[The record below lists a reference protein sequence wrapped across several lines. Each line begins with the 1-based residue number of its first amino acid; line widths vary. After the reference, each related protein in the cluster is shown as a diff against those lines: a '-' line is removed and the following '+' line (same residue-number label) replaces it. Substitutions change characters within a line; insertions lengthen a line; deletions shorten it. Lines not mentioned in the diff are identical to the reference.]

1 MERPGQLTIVVA
13 TLLVVSL
20 ETWSCRAQ
28 PPGTPPETSAPASRP
43 RRDERAMT
51 LTPLESIDLRHPT
64 DFAAFFRSPGESN
77 PAKPKAPRTTM
88 SGPSGIRLAALPVPL
103 PASTTASRTAIPPPR
118 QFGQPSTPTPAMS
131 AEPPGSDSLAGD
143 APIKLKSAALAPTDV
158 GFPINLATALRLSD
172 ARPLIVAAA
181 QASVWVA
188 EAQLTRA
195 KVLWVPQLN
204 FGGDYLRHDGG
215 GPDFNKGILTA
226 PSVNFF
232 YGGGGLWEI
241 QSLTDVFFE
250 PLVKRQMLNARH
262 ADIQTAK
269 NDAALMTAMT
279 YFDVH
284 QHRGM
289 YAGAV
294 YCVDRGRDLVE
305 RIASLSNE
313 LVSKVEVE
321 RAKNL
326 LADIEQQAVSAR
338 QAWRVSSARLTRIL
352 RLNPLAVVVPL
363 EHDHLQVTLIDPA
376 RPLPDLHVIALT
388 NRPELAS
395 YQALVQAATARIRR
409 ERGRMLLPTVLLNGF
424 QTPDE
429 MIQAGVFGIG
439 TNRNLNQWDGRDDV
453 SMQLMWELDAMGI
466 GNLARIKEQRGEQSK
481 AIIDFFN
488 IQDMVAADVTRA
500 QADLQSAAA
509 RVSQADRA
517 LRASIAT
524 FNGSFEGLQQTTRF
538 GDVLVLIN
546 RPQEVVFALQLMKS
560 AFDAYFTTVA
570 EYNRAQFDLFHA
582 LGYPAREITYVRP
595 PGTVEPVD
603 TTRPDYLPPVGN
615 GPPPANR

>member
-1 MERPGQLTIVVA
+1 MDRIGRLTVVVA
-13 TLLVVSL
+13 TLLLVGFEPWPCHAQSL
-20 ETWSCRAQ
+20 A
-28 PPGTPPETSAPASRP
+28 
-43 RRDERAMT
+43 
-51 LTPLESIDLRHPT
+51 
-64 DFAAFFRSPGESN
+64 
-77 PAKPKAPRTTM
+77 
-88 SGPSGIRLAALPVPL
+88 L
-103 PASTTASRTAIPPPR
+103 PASSIPPPR
-118 QFGQPSTPTPAMS
+118 PGRAVGATERKLVALEPSDLRSPFLVTPALEDLLAAAAREPTDRCLSINFVTAFRPPGESTSPTKPSATIPPPRPFGQQRPFTTRPAP
-131 AEPPGSDSLAGD
+131 AD
-143 APIKLKSAALAPTDV
+143 AAVAPATADLVARLKQAPLESTDV

-181 QASVWVA
+181 QAGVWVA

-204 FGGDYLRHDGG
+204 IGGDYIRHDGG

-250 PLVKRQMLNARH
+250 PLVKRQMLNSRQ

-269 NDAALMTAMT
+269 NDAALMTATT

-289 YAGAV
+289 YAGAL
-294 YCVDRGRDLVE
+294 YCVERGRDLVK
-305 RIASLSNE
+305 RIDSLSAE

-326 LADIEQQAVSAR
+326 LADLEQRSVSSR
-338 QAWRVSSARLTRIL
+338 QSWRVSSARLTRVL

-363 EHDHLQVTLIDPA
+363 EHDHLRVTLIDPA
-376 RPLPDLHVIALT
+376 RPLPDLHVVALT

-395 YQALVQAATARIRR
+395 YQALVEAAVARIRR
-409 ERGRMLLPTVLLNGF
+409 ERGRMLLPTVLINGF

-439 TNRNLNQWDGRDDV
+439 TNNKLNQWDGRDDV
-453 SMQLMWELDAMGI
+453 SLQLMWELEGLGL
-466 GNLARIKEQRGEQSK
+466 GNLARIKEQRGEQSR

-500 QADLQSAAA
+500 QADLQSAAT
-509 RVSQADRA
+509 RVDQAERA
-517 LRASIAT
+517 LRSGIAT
-524 FNGSFEGLQQTTRF
+524 FNGSFEGLQNTTRY
-538 GDVLVLIN
+538 GDVLVLVS
-546 RPQEVVFALQLMKS
+546 RPQEVVFALQLMKT
-560 AFDAYFTTVA
+560 AFDNYFKTVA
-570 EYNRAQFDLFHA
+570 EYNKAQFDLFHA

-595 PGTVEPVD
+595 PGTVESVD

-615 GPPPANR
+615 GPPPATR

>member
-1 MERPGQLTIVVA
+1 
-13 TLLVVSL
+13 
-20 ETWSCRAQ
+20 
-28 PPGTPPETSAPASRP
+28 
-43 RRDERAMT
+43 
-51 LTPLESIDLRHPT
+51 
-64 DFAAFFRSPGESN
+64 
-77 PAKPKAPRTTM
+77 
-88 SGPSGIRLAALPVPL
+88 
-103 PASTTASRTAIPPPR
+103 
-118 QFGQPSTPTPAMS
+118 
-131 AEPPGSDSLAGD
+131 
-143 APIKLKSAALAPTDV
+143 
-158 GFPINLATALRLSD
+158 
-172 ARPLIVAAA
+172 
-181 QASVWVA
+181 
-188 EAQLTRA
+188 
-195 KVLWVPQLN
+195 
-204 FGGDYLRHDGG
+204 
-215 GPDFNKGILTA
+215 
-226 PSVNFF
+226 
-232 YGGGGLWEI
+232 
-241 QSLTDVFFE
+241 
-250 PLVKRQMLNARH
+250 
-262 ADIQTAK
+262 
-269 NDAALMTAMT
+269 
-279 YFDVH
+279 
-284 QHRGM
+284 
-289 YAGAV
+289 
-294 YCVDRGRDLVE
+294 
-305 RIASLSNE
+305 LSNE
-313 LVSKVEVE
+313 LVSEVEVQ

-326 LADIEQQAVSAR
+326 LADIQQQAVSAR
-338 QAWRVSSARLTRIL
+338 QEWRVSSARLTRVL

-409 ERGRMLLPTVLLNGF
+409 ERGRMVLPTVLLNGF

-429 MIQAGVFGIG
+429 LLQAGVFGIG
-439 TNRNLNQWDGRDDV
+439 TDSKLNQFTGRDDV
-453 SMQLMWELDAMGI
+453 SIQLMWELEALGI

-481 AIIDFFN
+481 AIIEFFN

-509 RVSQADRA
+509 RVDQADRS

-538 GDVLVLIN
+538 GDVLVLVN

-615 GPPPANR
+615 GPPPATR